1 MLELPDWDHW
11 GRLKT
16 VSLRDALVLSV
27 NLCPDRYNHKNSNE
41 VEFEYA
47 RKYWQN
53 SQIAKNH
60 VYDAEWLVGKVVRE
74 DADID
79 LRLTNV
85 DLCKFS
91 YWALNVGQIS
101 ELPTEMEILGGL
113 EFSPDNISNENDS
126 REDLPRNIALSP
138 NDLKTPVNTSAF
150 HPEDIQHSSEQNSA
164 LLPTPKSKIAT
175 TRHQKIIAKVDTLH
189 TTKIYVHKNRDI
201 LDPII
206 EQAKKMAGNS
216 SEWQEVWPYLS
227 RLAQDEHPPL
237 LGHFE
242 QGIKYSDGVNS
253 KTLTRE
259 AFRKR
264 MKRSQK

>member
-1 MLELPDWDHW
+1 
-11 GRLKT
+11 
-16 VSLRDALVLSV
+16 
-27 NLCPDRYNHKNSNE
+27 
-41 VEFEYA
+41 
-47 RKYWQN
+47 
-53 SQIAKNH
+53 
-60 VYDAEWLVGKVVRE
+60 
-74 DADID
+74 
-79 LRLTNV
+79 
-85 DLCKFS
+85 
-91 YWALNVGQIS
+91 
-101 ELPTEMEILGGL
+101 
-113 EFSPDNISNENDS
+113 
-126 REDLPRNIALSP
+126 
-138 NDLKTPVNTSAF
+138 
-150 HPEDIQHSSEQNSA
+150 